1 MTWRTLS
8 LKEICK
14 VDWGNTNL
22 TKSAYVKDGK
32 YLAVSA
38 AGADGLINQY
48 EHEANVP
55 VLSAIGAQCGRMF
68 YPGERFTAI
77 KNTITLTPKENV
89 VDGKFLYYLF
99 TYVELPQR
107 GAAQPFI
114 SKGDIEKFRVSIP
127 ASLEEQ
133 RNIVTKLDQAFE
145 EIDLAI
151 SQNNAQ
157 VILLKQICSQE
168 IEKIFF
174 RNVYKWPETTI
185 EKSCEYKNGKAHEQ
199 LVVPNGE
206 FRLVTSK
213 FVSSEGSSARLVS
226 KALTPLE
233 SGDIAIVLSDLPN
246 GKALAKAFLVES
258 ETDLTLNQRVLRVRS
273 KHFDPKFLYFLLN
286 RNPYLL
292 SFDNGESQTHL
303 KLAQVLAC
311 PLFLP
316 DKETQLVISSRI
328 DQIKFETEQAIK
340 ILESKTSLIKALR
353 GSILN
358 NIFSRVE
365 RVEEVA

>member
-1 MTWRTLS
+1 MTWQALS
-8 LKEICK
+8 LKEICD

-32 YLAVSA
+32 FLAVSA
-38 AGADGLINQY
+38 AGADGFIDHF
-48 EHEANVP
+48 EHEPNVP

-127 ASLEEQ
+127 VSLAEQ
-133 RNIVTKLDQAFE
+133 RKIVKKLDQAFE

-151 SQNNAQ
+151 NQNDAQ
-157 VILLKQICSQE
+157 MILLKQIYNQE
-168 IEKIFF
+168 IERIFF
-174 RNVYKWPETTI
+174 RNVFEWPTTTI

-199 LVVPNGE
+199 LVVPNGK

-213 FVSSEGSSARLVS
+213 FVSSEGLSARRVS
-226 KALTPLE
+226 EALTPLE

-246 GKALAKAFLVES
+246 GKALAKAFLVDS

-273 KHFDPKFLYFLLN
+273 KNYDPKFLYFILN

-311 PLFLP
+311 PLFIP
-316 DKETQLVISSRI
+316 EIKTQIEISTRI
-328 DQIKFETEQAIK
+328 NQIKFEIEQIIK
-340 ILESKTSLIKALR
+340 ILANKTSLIKALR
-353 GSILN
+353 GSILHN
-358 NIFSRVE
+358 TFYRIE
-365 RVEEVA
+365 KIEEVA